1 MHCLLLHLPCLFG
14 FVWLFHVMPCL
25 SNSVVCFCTFP
36 FSSVLIRFHLSR
48 SDCFSIVAFSCVRFR
63 FLPFCSVFFRSVP
76 FSSLLFCNN
85 PWTVVVL
92 FSVIIFVVPWHS
104 LRHYLLLAHEL
115 GMANG
120 EFGFLCIHGDVSNAT
135 SSLGFKEPTRS

>member
-63 FLPFCSVFFRSVP
+63 FLPFCSVFSVLFR
-76 FSSLLFCNN
+76 FLLFY
-85 PWTVVVL
+85 
-92 FSVIIFVVPWHS
+92 SVITLELLSFYFQLSFLLYLGTPCGTIF
-104 LRHYLLLAHEL
+104 YLL
-115 GMANG
+115 
-120 EFGFLCIHGDVSNAT
+120 T
-135 SSLGFKEPTRS
+135 SWGWLMESLGFCAYTVM